1 MAKKWTDYQRQIAE
15 VILRHR
21 ADTPTGYSYKAV
33 KEELPTTS
41 SGKIS
46 EIAKALRENNWVI
59 PPKDGQKTPKE
70 KEGGKLATVTARQP
84 APVVFMLGKQEIELD
99 TECIYESY
107 LLFLDLKSRVPLKS
121 DFSSVIRDGVGLLW
135 QILAS
140 QAVVDK
146 EEVRLE
152 VSHVT
157 GSPGDGKGETGVEH

>member
-1 MAKKWTDYQRQIAE
+1 MAKIWTDYQRRVAE

-21 ADTPTGYSYKAV
+21 ADTPNGYSYKAV
-33 KEELPTTS
+33 KEELPS
-41 SGKIS
+41 IPQGKIS
-46 EIAKALRENNWVI
+46 EIAKLLRENNWVI
-59 PPKDGQKTPKE
+59 PPKDGQKPPKE

-99 TECIYESY
+99 AECIYESY

-140 QAVVDK
+140 QTVVDK

-152 VSHVT
+152 VSHVA